1 MFMRLQQMR
10 GLHPLSDWVLE
21 LQAVPGAKQLDQPRS
36 TFSHVLFLLQA
47 CKPRPHPDVMYR
59 YANAPMRVQSVELR
73 RPPMAAQ
80 SIVDA
85 AVCSEINIDL
95 WLLPRDGTPLL
106 LQAAAPLDARPEN
119 DSGRSRST
127 WGAWM
132 QLPLIP

>member
-1 MFMRLQQMR
+1 
-10 GLHPLSDWVLE
+10 
-21 LQAVPGAKQLDQPRS
+21 
-36 TFSHVLFLLQA
+36 
-47 CKPRPHPDVMYR
+47 
-59 YANAPMRVQSVELR
+59 MRVQSVELR

-95 WLLPRDGTPLL
+95 WLLPRDGAPLLLQAAELRRPPMAAQSIVDAAVCSEINIDLWLLPRDGAPLL